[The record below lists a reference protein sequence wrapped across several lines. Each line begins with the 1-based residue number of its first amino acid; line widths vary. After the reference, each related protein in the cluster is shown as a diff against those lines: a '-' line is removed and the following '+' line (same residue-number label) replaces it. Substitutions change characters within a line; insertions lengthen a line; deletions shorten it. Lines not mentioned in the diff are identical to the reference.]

1 MTESS
6 LFVRVNENTHI
17 PITSS
22 SVNLDH
28 FVITNVAPFWCR
40 IEKIVRMHPDVKR
53 VRPRSSVCVRLR
65 PCASVCVRWWVGGD
79 LITPC
84 HAMRDIVRKSEIGVQ
99 IT

>member
-53 VRPRSSVCVRLR
+53 VRPRASAFVRLR
-65 PCASVCVRWWVGGD
+65 PLVGGD
-79 LITPC
+79 LITRS